1 MFIAEG
7 EREQVHNGVQTG
19 FIGNQLYDLLE
30 ETASRWKEGTRLDVS
45 LLRALIKLSADRPDT
60 AEEGFTPLDMAQ
72 AVGEIIGRGWSSQDD
87 KEKMSD
93 DVRRQW
99 NKLQETWDRKREGL
113 EQIFEAAGASLF
125 PSLDKIEG
133 GGAGRPSRYRIT
145 WVPLASAMERRDDG
159 TETLGV
165 PAKYDAEGG
174 KPGNL
179 VSYICEDITDA
190 GLLARIFAQGY
201 RLAGWRR
208 WLMITVVGLPLL
220 ISLLLL
226 LMLLFA
232 VVMWTTHGTTAVAQS
247 FVSLLIFFGVAWSSV
262 GPLLN
267 TGVYRIVPA
276 PWWMQCDDG
285 SRLLELRS
293 PPKYPG
299 RSIKAVRY
307 TAACPICRGTVSV
320 ASGGIEFPW
329 RLVGRCENSR
339 REHVYSFDHVTRSGK
354 SLR

>member
-19 FIGNQLYDLLE
+19 FVVPQPYDLLE
-30 ETASRWKEGTRLDVS
+30 ENISRWRERTRLDVM
-45 LLRALIKLSADRPDT
+45 LLKALIKLSAERPD
-60 AEEGFTPLDMAQ
+60 AADEGFTSLDMAQ
-72 AVGEIIGRGWSSQDD
+72 AVGKIIGRGWSSQDD

-99 NKLQETWDRKREGL
+99 NKLQKTWEQKREGL

-145 WVPLASAMERRDDG
+145 WVPLSSATEGREVG
-159 TETLGV
+159 TDTLGV
-165 PAKYDAEGG
+165 PANFDAEVG
-174 KPGNL
+174 KPRSL
-179 VSYICEDITDA
+179 VRYICEDITDA
-190 GLLARIFAQGY
+190 GLLARTFVHGY
-201 RLAGWRR
+201 RLTGWRR
-208 WLMITVVGLPLL
+208 WLMVTVVGLPLL

-226 LMLLFA
+226 LLLLFT
-232 VVMWTTHGTTAVAQS
+232 VVMWTTQGTTLVAQS
-247 FVSLLIFFGVAWSSV
+247 FVSLLLFFGVTWSCV

-267 TGVYRIVPA
+267 TGVYRIVSA

-285 SRLLELRS
+285 SRLLELRT
-293 PPKYPG
+293 PPKYPE
-299 RSIKAVRY
+299 RAIKAVRY